1 MNALRVPAM
10 KSAAPTISFDDVLYD
25 IADLLA
31 DARYWEG
38 CGGARWAS
46 VLYALAEQKAIRSGF
61 LELIRLVWVYAE
73 GAHPVENGGA

>member
-1 MNALRVPAM
+1 M
-10 KSAAPTISFDDVLYD
+10 KSAPAAASFDDLLCD

-38 CGGARWAS
+38 CGRARWAS
-46 VLYALAEQKAIRSGF
+46 VLYALAEQKALRSGF

-73 GAHPVENGGA
+73 AGHPGEKGGSA